1 MNSQQCSEALLC
13 LTNRKYDVHVWE
25 SWHTTSSRVSEARR
39 EESSR
44 VESSRTCLPRRQ
56 PLQGT
61 GRPEQFV
68 SFRFPLLQ
76 RRKVNKGVQ
85 MCQPDICLHC
95 CPWLTQAC
103 PSQQSCYGPQG
114 TGGKTII
121 FIHGWCPKKKRGTL
135 SSEDFFRF
143 FYFMESDA
151 GSLAL
156 LFHIFY
162 KIWVPTFS
170 L

>member
-1 MNSQQCSEALLC
+1 MAHNVQQSV
-13 LTNRKYDVHVWE
+13 RSK
-25 SWHTTSSRVSEARR
+25 ARGV
-39 EESSR
+39 ESSR
-44 VESSRTCLPRRQ
+44 VESNLLALKAVLARRQ

-95 CPWLTQAC
+95 CAWLTQAC

-114 TGGKTII
+114 TGKNHNIYPRMVP
-121 FIHGWCPKKKRGTL
+121 PKRKFRR
-135 SSEDFFRF
+135 FFSI